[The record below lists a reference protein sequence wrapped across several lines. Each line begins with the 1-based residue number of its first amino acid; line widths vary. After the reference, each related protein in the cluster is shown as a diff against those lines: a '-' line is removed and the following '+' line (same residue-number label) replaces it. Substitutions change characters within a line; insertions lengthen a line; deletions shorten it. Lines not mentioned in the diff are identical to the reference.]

1 LASVTIGS
9 VIMRTGKL
17 KIELIV
23 SFSQELIVT
32 LTLDDKIN
40 SCFTCSLMDDGA
52 VKPMTEKDDTRVLKE
67 FSVRLNE
74 ALDDIH
80 APNKHHGR
88 QAYVGKL
95 FGTTSNGARRWL
107 NGIGLPRMKQATKI
121 ATKLNVRVEWLV
133 FGVGPKR
140 TNPEDAGSFN
150 ASLMQ
155 KIMVTLEKAD
165 RTGKIGLSEEHKA
178 LIVTSLYEVFLR

>member
-1 LASVTIGS
+1 
-9 VIMRTGKL
+9 MRTGKL

-32 LTLDDKIN
+32 LVLDDKIN
-40 SCFTCSLMDDGA
+40 SCFTCSLMDDRA
-52 VKPMTEKDDTRVLKE
+52 VEPMAEKDDLRVLKE
-67 FSVRLNE
+67 FSARLNE
-74 ALDDIH
+74 ALDDIN
-80 APNKHHGR
+80 APNKHQGR
-88 QAYVGKL
+88 QVYLSKL
-95 FGTTSNGARRWL
+95 FGTTQNGARRWL
-107 NGIGLPRMKQATKI
+107 EGIGLPRMKQVTKI

-140 TNPEDAGSFN
+140 LNPEDVGSFN